1 MCLGY
6 PVCTR
11 AEVRATPA
19 DELPNARAAVPV
31 IVLTGYLGVGKTS
44 VLNHLLRHPVARIG
58 FIVNDFA
65 ELNVDAGL
73 ISGQVDEPVSNSG
86 GCICCLTEAG
96 GTEDALIAMA
106 EPALALD
113 AILVEASGFA
123 EPLILARISRWGRSR
138 FRLGRLIDVIDAC
151 EHFTT
156 IDDGDL
162 PRSARPRSPSPLLTS
177 STSSPTPS
185 ASRVWPSSASVC
197 MPAIRGPRRWAQCSA
212 ASNRTCSSTCLL
224 YTSPSPRD

>member
-1 MCLGY
+1 
-6 PVCTR
+6 
-11 AEVRATPA
+11 
-19 DELPNARAAVPV
+19 
-31 IVLTGYLGVGKTS
+31 
-44 VLNHLLRHPVARIG
+44 
-58 FIVNDFA
+58 
-65 ELNVDAGL
+65 
-73 ISGQVDEPVSNSG
+73 
-86 GCICCLTEAG
+86 
-96 GTEDALIAMA
+96 MA

-197 MPAIRGPRRWAQCSA
+197 MPAIRGPRCWAQCSA
-212 ASNRTCSSTCLL
+212 ASNRTCSSTALPLPRRRAPPQIGHLTAQRVGGRVPMNGMSGNSAHSGRLSEPIHTPCLL